1 MSRSSTGSGLGS
13 GGYQGRS
20 VPRLV
25 VEGSARQVLLPA
37 RPAARRWTTA
47 ALCTQTAAEHRGVC
61 TTFYRVS
68 LHLLDVSGFHCQWRL
83 CCREGGTP
91 GTIIKYDQS
100 PIHRK
105 LWCLNFKY
113 TKFTVF
119 CFIFHTNKI
128 NTNQIVMYSIEPLQ
142 KIVLLSLI
150 V

>member
-37 RPAARRWTTA
+37 RPAARRRTTA
-47 ALCTQTAAEHRGVC
+47 ALRSQTAAEHRGVC

-83 CCREGGTP
+83 C
-91 GTIIKYDQS
+91 
-100 PIHRK
+100 
-105 LWCLNFKY
+105 
-113 TKFTVF
+113 
-119 CFIFHTNKI
+119 
-128 NTNQIVMYSIEPLQ
+128 
-142 KIVLLSLI
+142 
-150 V
+150 